1 MKPTMKK
8 MTCRV
13 LVVSLLALS
22 FQTANAGMISADRAA
37 GTAPADRALVLSV
50 LDRVETTAQLQAQG
64 IDPALARERV
74 ASMTDE
80 EVRALAQD
88 IQTAPAGAMSD
99 WAWVAVILI
108 AAAVWYYAYRQVNC
122 KPAPPTQHLAVS
134 ALARAFWHGCC
145 SPCWRAARN
154 SCPRPSPCGAT
165 GPKACRARSNLP
177 PCPSSPSRIT
187 NAGPRRWPLC

>member
-1 MKPTMKK
+1 MNPTMKK

-37 GTAPADRALVLSV
+37 NTAPADRALVLSV
-50 LDRVETTAQLQAQG
+50 LDRAETTAQLQAQG
-64 IDPALARERV
+64 IDPAMARERV

-108 AAAVWYYAYRQVNC
+108 AAAIWYYAYR
-122 KPAPPTQHLAVS
+122 K
-134 ALARAFWHGCC
+134 
-145 SPCWRAARN
+145 
-154 SCPRPSPCGAT
+154 
-165 GPKACRARSNLP
+165 
-177 PCPSSPSRIT
+177 
-187 NAGPRRWPLC
+187 